1 MQLMRMIMKN
11 LFLENKESLE
21 KLVEVLLYFL
31 PFLGLKSNI
40 SKCEICGLGLL
51 KGVGMTVCVMQ
62 SVDLTR
68 NAIKILRITS
78 HAT

>member
-51 KGVGMTVCVMQ
+51 KGVGMTACVMQ

-78 HAT
+78 HTT